1 MNKLNKILYAFDE
14 GCLRLFNDEANPFAS
29 LYSTNTKNW
38 RESALRD
45 RCVSWVEEL
54 EESACL
60 LKTIESAKEDVLK
73 FYAKISDPEYSE
85 GVDTLALKNHFTS
98 DHLLK
103 F

>member
-1 MNKLNKILYAFDE
+1 MNNLNKILCAFDE
-14 GCLRLFNDEANPFAS
+14 GCLRLFNNEANPFAS
-29 LYSTNTKNW
+29 LYPASTKSW

-54 EESACL
+54 EESTCL
-60 LKTIESAKEDVLK
+60 LKTIERAKEDVLK
-73 FYAKISDPEYSE
+73 FYAKVSDSEYSE

-98 DHLLK
+98 EHLLK